1 MKFKWIDGLPFVS
14 AALTV
19 ENQQLQFNNVLIDT
33 GAASS
38 VFCTDKLFEFGLGL
52 QPTDI
57 VLEMAG
63 IGGSERVFQRT
74 VNSIQFGE
82 ILVNNPTVQF
92 GEMDYGFDIDGIIGV
107 DILVAAPVLIDFLKD
122 EILISN

>member
-1 MKFKWIDGLPFVS
+1 MKFRWIDGLPFVS

-19 ENQQLQFNNVLIDT
+19 ENQLLQFNNVLIDT

-57 VLEMAG
+57 STRYDKLERNYRSMVSLAF
-63 IGGSERVFQRT
+63 SMMWLPMW
-74 VNSIQFGE
+74 VN
-82 ILVNNPTVQF
+82 
-92 GEMDYGFDIDGIIGV
+92 
-107 DILVAAPVLIDFLKD
+107 
-122 EILISN
+122 